1 MKFRELRH
9 KIVFSYT
16 VYCYFG
22 VTEKQEAL
30 GTSMCLKLLE
40 EKNEVVGKKLHF
52 SSTWA
57 NKPTTTKTL
66 ELD

>member
-1 MKFRELRH
+1 MVH
-9 KIVFSYT
+9 
-16 VYCYFG
+16 CYFG

-30 GTSMCLKLLE
+30 GASMCLKLLE

-52 SSTWA
+52 GSTWA